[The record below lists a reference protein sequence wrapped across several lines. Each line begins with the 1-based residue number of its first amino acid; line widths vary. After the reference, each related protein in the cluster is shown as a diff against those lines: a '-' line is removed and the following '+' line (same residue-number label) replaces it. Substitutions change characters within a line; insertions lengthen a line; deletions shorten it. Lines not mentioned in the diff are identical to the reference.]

1 MNKLFEQVL
10 KSLKQI
16 VVTVCSEAIKVI
28 KKLK

>member
-16 VVTVCSEAIKVI
+16 VVAVGSEVI
-28 KKLK
+28 KIIKRLK

>member
-16 VVTVCSEAIKVI
+16 VVVVGSEVI
-28 KKLK
+28 KIIKRLK